1 MSKSKE
7 LKKNNKISKK
17 IKDHLN
23 TYGITVK
30 GLAKKTG
37 IELNTL
43 YSIINGHQQPSL
55 DKLERICST
64 LQISMDALL
73 DLEVNTFAV
82 YSQKVDESLFLAKF
96 EDVWFGP
103 NGGERI
109 VVSRNFSTANQ
120 TEAMRRIIYKNIYRL
135 PDDLVESAMHAF
147 LKRQRIIQKKEK
159 SRIEIVVLSEIT
171 DFILQR
177 KPFDLIDKKL
187 IHECVNEIIGKLE
200 NEPLSYDLILI
211 PRQFFSVNYEIINR
225 EVMVFDFGS
234 ALFRQTHPNILQNF
248 LKEIEKYK
256 YSLACYPDR
265 KSTIDYLRKLLNES
279 RK

>member
-1 MSKSKE
+1 MSKPKD

-23 TYGITVK
+23 NFGITGK
-30 GLAKKTG
+30 ELSKETG

-43 YSIINGHQQPSL
+43 YSIINGHQQPSVE
-55 DKLERICST
+55 KLERICTT

-73 DLEVNTFAV
+73 DLEVNTFPV
-82 YSQKVDESLFLAKF
+82 YSQKVDESLILGKF

-120 TEAMRRIIYKNIYRL
+120 SEAMRRIIYKNIYRL
-135 PDDLVESAMHAF
+135 PDNQVEPAMQAF
-147 LKRQRIIQKKEK
+147 LKRQKIINKKEK
-159 SRIEIVVLSEIT
+159 SRIEVVVESEII
-171 DFILQR
+171 DFIQQR

-187 IHECVNEIIGKLE
+187 IEECVNGIINKLE
-200 NEPLSYDLILI
+200 NDPLSFELIII

-225 EVMVFDFGS
+225 EVLVFDFGS
-234 ALFRQTHPNILQNF
+234 ALFRQTHANILQNF
-248 LKEIEKYK
+248 LKEVEKYK
-256 YSLACYPDR
+256 YSLTCYPDR
-265 KSTIDYLRKLLNES
+265 EQTIEFLRKQLDES
-279 RK
+279 K

>member
-1 MSKSKE
+1 MSKSNE
-7 LKKNNKISKK
+7 LKKSNKISKK

-23 TYGITVK
+23 IYGITAK
-30 GLAKKTG
+30 GLAEKTG

-43 YSIINGHQQPSL
+43 YSIINGHQQPSVE
-55 DKLERICST
+55 KLERICST
-64 LQISMDALL
+64 LQISIDALL
-73 DLEVNTFAV
+73 DLEVNTFPV

-96 EDVWFGP
+96 EDVWFGE

-120 TEAMRRIIYKNIYRL
+120 SEALRRIIYKKIYQL
-135 PDDLVESAMHAF
+135 PNDQVESAMQAF

-159 SRIEIVVLSEIT
+159 SRIEIVVESEVT

-177 KPFDLIDKKL
+177 KPFDLIDSKL
-187 IHECVNEIIGKLE
+187 IHECVNGIISKLE
-200 NEPLSYDLILI
+200 NDPLSYDLILI

-256 YSLACYPDR
+256 YSLSCYPDR
-265 KSTIDYLRKLLNES
+265 KQTIEFLRKLLNES
-279 RK
+279 K

>member
-7 LKKNNKISKK
+7 LKKNDKISKK

-23 TYGITVK
+23 TFGITGK
-30 GLAKKTG
+30 ELSKNTG

-43 YSIINGHQQPSL
+43 YSIINGHQQPSVE
-55 DKLERICST
+55 KLERICTS

-73 DLEVNTFAV
+73 DLEVNTFPV
-82 YSQKVDESLFLAKF
+82 YSQKVDESLILGKF

-120 TEAMRRIIYKNIYRL
+120 SEVMRRVIYKNIYRL
-135 PDDLVESAMHAF
+135 PDDQVEPAMQAF
-147 LKRQRIIQKKEK
+147 QKRQQIINKKEK
-159 SRIEIVVLSEIT
+159 SRIEVVVESEII
-171 DFILQR
+171 DFIQQR

-187 IHECVNEIIGKLE
+187 IHECVNGIISRLE
-200 NEPLSYDLILI
+200 NDPLSFELIII

-225 EVMVFDFGS
+225 EVLVFDFGS

-248 LKEIEKYK
+248 LKEVEKYK
-256 YSLACYPDR
+256 YNLGCYPDR
-265 KSTIDYLRKLLNES
+265 AQTIEFLRKQLDET
-279 RK
+279 R

>member
-1 MSKSKE
+1 MSKSNE
-7 LKKNNKISKK
+7 LKKSNKFSKK

-23 TYGITVK
+23 IYGITAK
-30 GLAKKTG
+30 GLAEKTG

-43 YSIINGHQQPSL
+43 YSIINGHQQPSVE
-55 DKLERICST
+55 KLERICST
-64 LQISMDALL
+64 LQISIDALL
-73 DLEVNTFAV
+73 DLEVNTFPV

-96 EDVWFGP
+96 EDVWFGE

-120 TEAMRRIIYKNIYRL
+120 SEALRRIIYKKIYQL
-135 PDDLVESAMHAF
+135 PNDQVESAMQAF

-159 SRIEIVVLSEIT
+159 SRIEIVVESEVT

-177 KPFDLIDKKL
+177 KPFDLIDSKL
-187 IHECVNEIIGKLE
+187 IHECVNGIISKLE
-200 NEPLSYDLILI
+200 NDPLSYDLILI

-256 YSLACYPDR
+256 YSLSCYPDR
-265 KSTIDYLRKLLNES
+265 KQTIEFLRKLLNES
-279 RK
+279 K